1 VRFKKVTQTAVGAAV
16 VIGSLAVGVGYAQ
29 ADYAPSATDVIGISG
44 VTPQVSFDFLADGDN
59 QGDSGYNASNN
70 PNKLVNFD
78 ATADLNGRNPYLQ
91 NSATSLNPT
100 VVYRA
105 GTSPVQRVRSTGNAY
120 TAFAQD
126 TGSQKV
132 FNFIGAANAPT
143 AAQQAAATPPNSL
156 HVVQVGTD
164 GVKIVASNTTNAPA
178 GLTRAQLLG
187 IYKGTYTAWNQI
199 PGNAGGSS
207 ATIHPFIPPADSAI
221 NKALVNELTIENG
234 GPFTLA
240 AGVQFV
246 EQNDP
251 VPLAADANA
260 IAPFATGRLN
270 VWNTPGGYFKNPN
283 TPFPGGS
290 TISPGA
296 KFLDGAPI
304 GGGTSWSS
312 TNGIYAVFR
321 QADFV
326 STTKWQPGSAKNW
339 VQTLFL
345 DSTPGAT
352 PFVKKPAGQ
361 ALLAASGITPLYV
374 DKGVGYS
381 EG

>member
-1 VRFKKVTQTAVGAAV
+1 MRFKKVTQTAVGAAV

-100 VVYRA
+100 VAYRA

-156 HVVQVGTD
+156 HVVQIGTD

-199 PGNAGGSS
+199 PGNAGGSA
-207 ATIHPFIPPADSAI
+207 ATIKPYIPPADSAI
-221 NKALVNELTIENG
+221 NKALINELTIQNG
-234 GPFTLA
+234 GA
-240 AGVQFV
+240 VHAGSWRAVRRAERPGPARGRPQRDRSV
-246 EQNDP
+246 RNR
-251 VPLAADANA
+251 
-260 IAPFATGRLN
+260 APQRLEHAGRLLQE
-270 VWNTPGGYFKNPN
+270 PEHALPRR
-283 TPFPGGS
+283 PDRFPRGEV
-290 TISPGA
+290 P
-296 KFLDGAPI
+296 
-304 GGGTSWSS
+304 
-312 TNGIYAVFR
+312 
-321 QADFV
+321 
-326 STTKWQPGSAKNW
+326 
-339 VQTLFL
+339 
-345 DSTPGAT
+345 
-352 PFVKKPAGQ
+352 
-361 ALLAASGITPLYV
+361 
-374 DKGVGYS
+374 
-381 EG
+381 